1 MSFCKV
7 CKPSVPNLPISCLIL
22 SCIENPGEGIFV
34 GRLAE
39 ESKKSMG
46 RPKQGKAEI
55 LLRILFLKVGARS
68 KAERKVMMKDLRLYI
83 GKP

>member
-39 ESKKSMG
+39 ESK
-46 RPKQGKAEI
+46 
-55 LLRILFLKVGARS
+55 ARRRFS
-68 KAERKVMMKDLRLYI
+68 SGSSFLRL
-83 GKP
+83 GPAARLSGR